1 MPAQE
6 SAADLLIT
14 NVRHKQLV
22 DGALASLW
30 QARGTFEKGEPLEV
44 TALFLR
50 EALNSLGEII
60 GVVTTDDIL
69 NKIFSEFCI
78 GK

>member
-30 QARGTFEKGEPLEV
+30 QARGTFEKASRLNDG
-44 TALFLR
+44 ALF
-50 EALNSLGEII
+50 A
-60 GVVTTDDIL
+60 
-69 NKIFSEFCI
+69 
-78 GK
+78 